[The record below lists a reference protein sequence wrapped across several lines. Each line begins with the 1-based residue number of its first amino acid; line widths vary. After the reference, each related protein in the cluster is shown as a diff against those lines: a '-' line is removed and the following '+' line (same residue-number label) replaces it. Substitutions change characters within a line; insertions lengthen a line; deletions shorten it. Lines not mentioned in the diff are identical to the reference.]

1 MIRVSMGVVK
11 QAAGHRKQAEKHVRS
26 RAPSTRG
33 LALLPRTSSPQI
45 RNRRGLEGGELDA
58 VLAIVSEAPATQV
71 LRQLP
76 ESERWR
82 ELEEAATRNLI
93 LKQDILARV
102 ANLSRSRA

>member
-1 MIRVSMGVVK
+1 M
-11 QAAGHRKQAEKHVRS
+11 RS

-33 LALLPRTSSPQI
+33 LALLPRTSTPQI
-45 RNRRGLEGGELDA
+45 RKSRGLEGGGEHDA
-58 VLAIVSEAPATQV
+58 VLAIVSGAPATQV
-71 LRQLP
+71 LRQLA